1 MNKVKPVIWG
11 IAIIALGVI
20 LGGNAIGL
28 FNIDIFFKGWWTLF
42 IIVPSAISLITEK
55 EKVSNLLFL
64 CCSIILLLAAQDVF
78 SYGVAWK
85 VILAMALVVLGGSL
99 IVRNIWHNKNDIEV
113 TEKVKQAKNN
123 KDMDSQMAAFS
134 GSERVYNK
142 EEFTGSNL
150 AAIFGGVELDL
161 RNAVFKKDTVINAFA
176 LFGGI
181 EIKVPKDV
189 AVKSKSGFIFGGI
202 SDDRKDT
209 GAKSKYTIYI
219 EAAGGFGGISIN
231 DKDDKK
237 KK

>member
-11 IAIIALGVI
+11 LAIIALGII

-42 IIVPSAISLITEK
+42 IIVPSTISLITEK

-64 CCSIILLLAAQDVF
+64 CCGIILLLAAQDVF
-78 SYGVAWK
+78 DYSVAWK
-85 VILAMALVVLGGSL
+85 VILALVLVVIGGSL
-99 IVRNIWHNKNDIEV
+99 IVRNIWHNKNDAEV
-113 TEKVKQAKNN
+113 AEKVKSLKDG

-161 RNAVFKKDTVINAFA
+161 RNAIFKKDTVINAFA

-189 AVKSKSGFIFGGI
+189 MIKSKSGFIFGGI
-202 SDDRKDT
+202 SDERKDT
-209 GAKSKYTIYI
+209 DVKGKHTIYI
-219 EAAGGFGGISIN
+219 EAAGGFGGININ
-231 DKDDKK
+231 DKDGKK
-237 KK
+237 K